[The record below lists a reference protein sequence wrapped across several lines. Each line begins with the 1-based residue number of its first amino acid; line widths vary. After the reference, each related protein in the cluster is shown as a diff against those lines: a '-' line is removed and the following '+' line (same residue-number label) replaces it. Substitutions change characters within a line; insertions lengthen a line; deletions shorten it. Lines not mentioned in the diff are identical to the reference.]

1 MELLTDR
8 DRRYL
13 REAVQLAHY
22 CRPSRSAFSV
32 GAVIVEADGAVLAT
46 GYSRE
51 THPYDHAEEAAL
63 AKLLPHDQ
71 RLAGATLYTSLE
83 PCSARSSRPRSCTDL
98 ILATPISRI
107 VFAWREPSL
116 FVNCDGAERLHAADR
131 EVVEMPE
138 FADLVRHAN
147 QHLLAP

>member
-13 REAVQLAHY
+13 REAVQLAHH
-22 CRPSRSAFSV
+22 CPPSRSAFSV
-32 GAVIVEADGAVLAT
+32 GAVIVKADGAVLAT

-63 AKLLPHDQ
+63 AKLLPHDR

-138 FADLVRHAN
+138 FADLVRHTN